1 MAYNFKLE
9 RLEQIFLEYSY
20 SKNQLIFLKKANF
33 KSSDQYSLFKEYFE
47 NIVNEI
53 NIFYLPLDKEESM
66 IVKFDYINPRIY
78 INSNI
83 VALSNL
89 DYFCNFGIFAIINKM
104 DLEFNAFNDSDKFY
118 KIDDLVKKAFRE
130 NVEIKSRDINNK
142 LIMKFGQKFIY
153 ILLNALKD
161 REISYESAKLIL
173 QCDIHEIEKLYQD
186 LIYLAYIDK
195 LNHMEI

>member
-1 MAYNFKLE
+1 
-9 RLEQIFLEYSY
+9 
-20 SKNQLIFLKKANF
+20 
-33 KSSDQYSLFKEYFE
+33 
-47 NIVNEI
+47 
-53 NIFYLPLDKEESM
+53 
-66 IVKFDYINPRIY
+66 
-78 INSNI
+78 
-83 VALSNL
+83 
-89 DYFCNFGIFAIINKM
+89 M

-118 KIDDLVKKAFRE
+118 KIDELVKKAFRE

-195 LNHMEI
+195 LNHIEI